1 MFSKIKEIKSS
12 LENAISHDIAS
23 NGKAI
28 AELIDKNFDTTITQD
43 LAKIILVSSL
53 ADIPNA
59 LLGLS
64 LPELIGYICEPGR
77 DISQAKDRLE
87 DFRTQAWYLY
97 VDRDGKLHF
106 RHVKNINAEIN
117 SLKDSYD
124 NESAK
129 KQIREYIGGM
139 FKPTTYGD
147 CYQKHFPGMDEIELS
162 RIR

>member
-1 MFSKIKEIKSS
+1 GNEPKAKNKYLIGVHDFDLNDHEMFSKIKEIKSS

-97 VDRDGKLHF
+97 
-106 RHVKNINAEIN
+106 
-117 SLKDSYD
+117 
-124 NESAK
+124 
-129 KQIREYIGGM
+129 
-139 FKPTTYGD
+139 
-147 CYQKHFPGMDEIELS
+147 
-162 RIR
+162 